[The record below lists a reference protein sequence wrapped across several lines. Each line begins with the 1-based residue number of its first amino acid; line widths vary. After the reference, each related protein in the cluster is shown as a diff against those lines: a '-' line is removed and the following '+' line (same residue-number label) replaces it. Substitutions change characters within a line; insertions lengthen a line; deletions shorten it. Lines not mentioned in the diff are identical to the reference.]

1 MEKLT
6 VVRKQEKEKAPFAC
20 LKVSVTSA
28 NNGRQKTKK
37 KKKRVVSNTISSR
50 RRIKGIYTKWLWQN

>member
-20 LKVSVTSA
+20 LKVSVSSA
-28 NNGRQKTKK
+28 NNGRQKTKL
-37 KKKRVVSNTISSR
+37 KKRVVSNTISSR
-50 RRIKGIYTKWLWQN
+50 RRIKGIYTK

>member
-37 KKKRVVSNTISSR
+37 KKKEWYPTPYHQEEES
-50 RRIKGIYTKWLWQN
+50 KA